1 VTVVRQAVRRDEPLA
16 RHTSL
21 RVGGPA
27 RRYAE
32 SMDPHALIRAMR
44 EAADGGL
51 PILVLGGGS
60 NLLPADAGFDG
71 LVARYIA
78 AGFTV
83 ERSANGEDTVVAT
96 GGVTI
101 ANLARRLARQG
112 WSGLEWAANVPGTV
126 GGAAVNNAGAFGSCM
141 AESLVEL
148 TLLDLDGGE
157 RTLSC
162 AELEYAY
169 RSSRLKRGKL
179 STVLV
184 LVVRCRLRAGDPAA
198 TTARVAEF
206 QRQRTAS
213 QPRQLSAGSVFAN
226 PPGGFA
232 GRLIEQAGLKGV
244 RRGEAEIS
252 RQHAN
257 FIVNLGHATAA
268 DVYELM
274 RSAQDAVWDRAGV
287 WLQPE
292 IQLVGAWEDGQ
303 VERLRGPAGA
313 GVGG

>member
-1 VTVVRQAVRRDEPLA
+1 
-16 RHTSL
+16 
-21 RVGGPA
+21 
-27 RRYAE
+27 
-32 SMDPHALIRAMR
+32 MR
-44 EAADGGL
+44 EAADAGL

-60 NLLPADAGFDG
+60 NLLPADGGFGG
-71 LVARYIA
+71 LVARYTA
-78 AGFTV
+78 AEFTV
-83 ERSANGEDTVVAT
+83 ERTVDGDDSVVAT

-141 AESLVEL
+141 AESLIEL

-157 RTLSC
+157 WTLSC

-169 RSSRLKRGKL
+169 RSSRLKHSERG
-179 STVLV
+179 TVLV
-184 LVVRCRLRAGDPAA
+184 SVVRCRLRADDPAA

-226 PPGGFA
+226 PPGDFA
-232 GRLIEQAGLKGV
+232 GRLIEQAGLKGA
-244 RRGEAEIS
+244 RRGDAEIS

-268 DVYELM
+268 DVYGLM
-274 RSAQDAVWDRAGV
+274 RFAQDAVWDRAGV
-287 WLQPE
+287 WLHPE
-292 IQLVGAWEDGQ
+292 IQLVGAWDDGQ
-303 VERLRGPAGA
+303 VERLRGPAG
-313 GVGG
+313 VGFEG